1 MFGSPSE
8 GFSQKNIKFPKFH
21 IGEFETVPE
30 CFRCFQKRQHQ
41 NTRVSIIILWLCL
54 PIFTICWYLLTLRR
68 STSVTIVNS
77 GNYNIALVIHFPL
90 EATLLNGSVEIFSR
104 INECILQSNNII
116 LFFLVTYRVQLHV
129 LTMVL
134 SIQRK

>member
-1 MFGSPSE
+1 MSAHFYYLLV
-8 GFSQKNIKFPKFH
+8 FVDSQKVD
-21 IGEFETVPE
+21 IG
-30 CFRCFQKRQHQ
+30 
-41 NTRVSIIILWLCL
+41 NT
-54 PIFTICWYLLTLRR
+54 
-68 STSVTIVNS
+68 VTIVNS
-77 GNYNIALVIHFPL
+77 GNYNIALVIHLPF

-129 LTMVL
+129 LTMVM